1 MTELELKINNLK
13 KNLYSDNEEI
23 VNIDKISLQKNL
35 FELIRECIKEREYIV
50 DIGSYEI
57 NVTPAD
63 LSVKYETEETI
74 IEISNEDV
82 YYESTREVDCR
93 YFVITN
99 DQNSEYPLSNKAIRV
114 TGIVTNIDGVC
125 EEHYEFELLTDEV
138 DDIKNYLTLSN
149 FNVSGASYS
158 SEEISTNYS
167 AIIKKEIKR
176 NDKRTDVIDFFLPNR
191 VVPVFYDYKNQKYI
205 REASERKV
213 YSPSDYSIL
222 LPTLDSKKNL
232 VNYLYSSI
240 VEYYTEY
247 INNNL

>member
-13 KNLYSDNEEI
+13 NNLYSDSEEL
-23 VNIDKISLQKNL
+23 VNIDKISMQKNL

-57 NVTPAD
+57 NVTPSD
-63 LSVKYETEETI
+63 LSVKYETDETT

-93 YFVITN
+93 YFVVSN
-99 DQNSEYPLSNKAIRV
+99 ELNNEYPLSNKAIRV
-114 TGIVTNIDGVC
+114 TGIITNIDGIC
-125 EEHYEFELLTDEV
+125 EEHYEFELLSDEE
-138 DDIKNYLTLSN
+138 DNIKNYLTLSN

-158 SEEISTNYS
+158 AEDISNNYS
-167 AIIKKEIKR
+167 VIIKKEIKR
-176 NDKRTDVIDFFLPNR
+176 TDKRTDVIDFFLPNK
-191 VVPVFYDYKNQKYI
+191 VIPVIYDYKEEKYI
-205 REASERKV
+205 REESDRRI
-213 YSPSDYSIL
+213 YNPGDYSIL
-222 LPTLDSKKNL
+222 LPTLDDKKNII
-232 VNYLYSSI
+232 NYLYSSI